1 MLWMIN
7 IVNELPHPLNSPLVT
22 IYPNPASSTLYLST
36 GNNLVTVKSL
46 KVYSI
51 NSVLVYA
58 VNAILPSSYA
68 INIDEFPRGAYT
80 AILEL
85 SDGSRQIKQFVKQ

>member
-1 MLWMIN
+1 M
-7 IVNELPHPLNSPLVT
+7 VT

-36 GNNLVTVKSL
+36 GNHLITVRSL
-46 KVYSI
+46 EVYSI

-58 VNAILPSSYA
+58 VNAMLPSCYA
-68 INIDEFPRGAYT
+68 MNIDDFPQGAYT

>member
-1 MLWMIN
+1 
-7 IVNELPHPLNSPLVT
+7 LVT

-36 GNNLVTVKSL
+36 GDSLITVRSL
-46 KVYSI
+46 KLYSI
-51 NSVLVYA
+51 NSVLVYT

-68 INIDEFPRGAYT
+68 INIDDFPRGAYT

-85 SDGSRQIKQFVKQ
+85 SDGSRQVKQFVKQ